1 MERYLIHSAKGST
14 WSKKDHKYI
23 SRKKVNGRWVY
34 TYNNPESR
42 NYRQDQ
48 IMDLSTREMYT
59 KSKSPQYKDELGMY
73 DNIDDL
79 ITALKTKRRNNA
91 ELVSKASGI
100 TSKHTYSD
108 NVKKYDQAI
117 KEANDIKKEEE
128 DLAKNPTIL
137 KKLKHIRHSDNTV
150 YLVHHGILG
159 QKWGI
164 RRKIMY
170 TENEYYG
177 NMPKSNIVSHSAK
190 GSTWSKSGA
199 KYMRRYWK
207 NGKWYYEYADRMK
220 KAANKDV
227 ALREQRKNWK
237 ENEKIAKNRERQA
250 KILKGKTGGVVN
262 SDAKKDEYDSI
273 RKLREE
279 AARVYHLK
287 HKPVSEKELAK
298 NRKYK
303 SKMSSREEDARV
315 NRKAVN
321 YKVRTR
327 KDREQEHQKYMDDTH
342 ASRYTEY
349 QARRKY
355 VPVKDENGGRTSKK
369 EFNIPRN
376 TTYADDAQVLVT
388 NNRGEIVSNMEY
400 NTENDWAKE
409 AKKKKYGVVGSKIV
423 SQKRY

>member
-23 SRKKVNGRWVY
+23 SRKKVNGKWVY

-48 IMDLSTREMYT
+48 MMDLSTREMYT

-79 ITALKTKRRNNA
+79 IDALKTKRRNNA

-164 RRKIMY
+164 RRFQNPDGSYTEAGKKRYGNLTEGKQIEKRLNDLDTAIVYNKRRNQDLEANKIHRTNKTKGYGKNSLKVQRTARKNSKDDAKIIENNKNIKKGEKDKLDLITKGVNLGYDIHEANVIKTATTGKDILKDLRDISITAAIAGGLSAAGAPEIVPMVVGAGGASLPVGRAANATFMGKKYKVVDKAKELKKTIKDATHAEEYWRDQNDISHLRNYHYAYEDIARVEKEAAQKEYDKIM
-170 TENEYYG
+170 
-177 NMPKSNIVSHSAK
+177 AK
-190 GSTWSKSGA
+190 
-199 KYMRRYWK
+199 
-207 NGKWYYEYADRMK
+207 
-220 KAANKDV
+220 
-227 ALREQRKNWK
+227 RKN
-237 ENEKIAKNRERQA
+237 
-250 KILKGKTGGVVN
+250 
-262 SDAKKDEYDSI
+262 
-273 RKLREE
+273 
-279 AARVYHLK
+279 
-287 HKPVSEKELAK
+287 
-298 NRKYK
+298 
-303 SKMSSREEDARV
+303 SK
-315 NRKAVN
+315 
-321 YKVRTR
+321 
-327 KDREQEHQKYMDDTH
+327 
-342 ASRYTEY
+342 
-349 QARRKY
+349 
-355 VPVKDENGGRTSKK
+355 
-369 EFNIPRN
+369 
-376 TTYADDAQVLVT
+376 
-388 NNRGEIVSNMEY
+388 
-400 NTENDWAKE
+400 
-409 AKKKKYGVVGSKIV
+409 
-423 SQKRY
+423 